1 MKNVPHNHLLNI
13 RRMIIVAMRNVITKV
28 MHCVINPSF
37 TFCVIIFCVGI
48 NAKCNNANW
57 NIKKNV
63 ESNIAQ
69 FLIIHCSD
77 PYQCLP

>member
-37 TFCVIIFCVGI
+37 TFAWGLTQNVITQTGI
-48 NAKCNNANW
+48 SKKMW
-57 NIKKNV
+57 N
-63 ESNIAQ
+63 
-69 FLIIHCSD
+69 LI
-77 PYQCLP
+77 